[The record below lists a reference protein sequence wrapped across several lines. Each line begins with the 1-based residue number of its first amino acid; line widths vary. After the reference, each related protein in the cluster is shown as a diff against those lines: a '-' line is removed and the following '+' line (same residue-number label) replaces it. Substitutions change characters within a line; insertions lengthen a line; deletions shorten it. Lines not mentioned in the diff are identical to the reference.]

1 MQPLDLVRPPRDRHL
16 APFRQYSR
24 MMAFFL
30 GQITHHVRES
40 ERGNKVFKGED
51 APRRL
56 TPSTSITRHSGT
68 CGCKSAISASVSVG
82 SPPRHAVHFNCVSSS
97 ITYV

>member
-16 APFRQYSR
+16 APFRQYSG

-30 GQITHHVRES
+30 GEITHHVRES

-51 APRRL
+51 APQAFNTVKLDNAPVRYLRL
-56 TPSTSITRHSGT
+56 Q
-68 CGCKSAISASVSVG
+68 VG
-82 SPPRHAVHFNCVSSS
+82 NLCVC
-97 ITYV
+97 